1 MGLLKPFIL
10 FLRNFLAVIL
20 NPYNTYRRISFSGTD
35 IRQVFYIYVFVLLYF
50 LFASLL
56 KAGYKN
62 PFLLTFKF
70 NSLFLASTSGF
81 FLMIFLFYLGH
92 KIYSTVNF
100 YPGRLV
106 VLWSYSLFPTLFWF
120 FYTSV
125 MYIVLPPPRTFSI
138 FGKTYSL
145 LYLVVSTTLLLWKLM
160 LYYLTLRFALRLD
173 LFRIILLTL
182 LFTPVIFVYALL
194 MYRLGVYKIP
204 FI

>member
-56 KAGYKN
+56 KAGSKN

-81 FLMIFLFYLGH
+81 FLMIFLFYLEH
-92 KIYSTVNF
+92 KIYSTF
-100 YPGRLV
+100 K
-106 VLWSYSLFPTLFWF
+106 F
-120 FYTSV
+120 F
-125 MYIVLPPPRTFSI
+125 F
-138 FGKTYSL
+138 F
-145 LYLVVSTTLLLWKLM
+145 
-160 LYYLTLRFALRLD
+160 F
-173 LFRIILLTL
+173 F
-182 LFTPVIFVYALL
+182 FF
-194 MYRLGVYKIP
+194 
-204 FI
+204 F